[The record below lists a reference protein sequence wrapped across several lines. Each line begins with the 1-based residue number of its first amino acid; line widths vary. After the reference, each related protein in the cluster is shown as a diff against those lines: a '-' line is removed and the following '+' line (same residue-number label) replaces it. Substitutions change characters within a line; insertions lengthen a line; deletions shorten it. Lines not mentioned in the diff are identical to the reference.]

1 MNRETFSVSVPVF
14 VNSFRPFFFRGRKAK
29 RQMSGKKPCAC
40 FRDRSAPD
48 LAGLHGTIP
57 GAKRGCGFTVAASQE
72 GAHLWPTTGGQRVC
86 LLSQDVGAR
95 TQWRSSCSEEDG
107 GRAAKGRNAAGSARP
122 AGVFAAASSRAE
134 AITANAQ
141 SLCVWTERQEARF
154 GRQQTWLRAPATPL
168 SLAWRFCLESGRVL
182 LQRRRPSCCARQGG
196 KVGGASCARRFCRH
210 SSSLVIAIVWKP
222 VGLVCERALDSGC
235 HWSNFGRKE
244 LGRRLAC

>member
-1 MNRETFSVSVPVF
+1 MDLRSQPVKKARIFGRRPAVSGSV
-14 VNSFRPFFFRGRKAK
+14 
-29 RQMSGKKPCAC
+29 C
-40 FRDRSAPD
+40 FRRTSA
-48 LAGLHGTIP
+48 
-57 GAKRGCGFTVAASQE
+57 R
-72 GAHLWPTTGGQRVC
+72 AHNGVPL
-86 LLSQDVGAR
+86 
-95 TQWRSSCSEEDG
+95 
-107 GRAAKGRNAAGSARP
+107 AAKKTEEEREKEDAAAYSARP

-210 SSSLVIAIVWKP
+210 SSSLVLAIVWKP